1 MMDPCHDIIVNLL
14 HNLGT
19 RREIEQYLASFS
31 GVESARFAVVKV
43 GGGILDHNLD
53 ELASAL
59 AFLWRVGLCP
69 VVVHGAGPQLD
80 AALEQRGV
88 CCDWIDGQRVTTPEI
103 LSVARRVFQAQG
115 ARLADA
121 LSRLDVRARPI
132 TSGVF
137 EAERSDVAGLGFVGK
152 VRRVDTS
159 VIRGAIESGHL
170 PVVSPLGETGSGQIL
185 NINADIATSELT
197 LALRP
202 RKVVF
207 LTPTGGL
214 LDQRGRVIP
223 AINLAEDYERL
234 REEPWVSGGMAL
246 KLRQI
251 HELLASLDERAS
263 VSITSPE
270 HLAQELFTHR
280 GNGTLVR
287 RGVRIRVIDDPS
299 TLEPD
304 RLRAVIDTSFGKPL
318 RQDAFDRHPI
328 TRVLLAGDYTAAA
341 VLSDGQVAPYLD
353 KFAVTA
359 QAQGTGIGA
368 SLWRTLTETTPRL
381 FWRSR
386 SGNAINP
393 WYFERADGMHRTE
406 DWVVFWR
413 GLRGRGEIDEA
424 VSHALSREDS
434 FEPKAQGAGVA

>member
-1 MMDPCHDIIVNLL
+1 MDPCHDIIVNLL
-14 HNLGT
+14 HNLGS

-43 GGGILDHNLD
+43 GGGILESSLD

-69 VVVHGAGPQLD
+69 VVVHGAGPQLNRE
-80 AALEQRGV
+80 LEREGLS
-88 CCDWIDGQRVTTPEI
+88 CDWIDGQRVTTPEI
-103 LSVARRVFQAQG
+103 LGVARRVFQNEG

-137 EAERSDVAGLGFVGK
+137 EAERSDIAGLGFVGR
-152 VRRVDTS
+152 VRGVNTS
-159 VIRGAIESGHL
+159 VIRSAIEGGHL
-170 PVVSPLGETGSGQIL
+170 PIVSPLGETGTGQIL
-185 NINADIATSELT
+185 NINADIATRDLT
-197 LALRP
+197 LSLQP

-214 LDQRGRVIP
+214 LDDRDKVIP
-223 AINLAEDYERL
+223 AVNLAEDYERL
-234 REEPWVSGGMAL
+234 SQEPWVQGGMAL
-246 KLRQI
+246 KLEQI
-251 HELLASLDERAS
+251 SSLLGKLDEQAS

-287 RGVRIRVIDDPS
+287 RGVSMRVLDGLDGVDQ
-299 TLEPD
+299 D
-304 RLRAVIDTSFGKPL
+304 RLRGLIESSFGRTLSDGYFTSKDIV
-318 RQDAFDRHPI
+318 R
-328 TRVLLAGDYTAAA
+328 TVLAGDYTAGAVVTADGPAA
-341 VLSDGQVAPYLD
+341 YLD
-353 KFAVTA
+353 KFVVTDR
-359 QAQGTGIGA
+359 AQGAGIGA
-368 SLWRTLTETTPRL
+368 SLWRALVESTPRM

-393 WYFERADGMHRTE
+393 WYFERAEGMHRTDE
-406 DWVVFWR
+406 WVVFWR
-413 GLRGRGEIDEA
+413 GLRSRADVDAAIEY
-424 VSHALSREDS
+424 ALTCEDS
-434 FEPKAQGAGVA
+434 FTRERKAAGVG

>member
-1 MMDPCHDIIVNLL
+1 MDPCHDIIINLL
-14 HNLGT
+14 HNLGS

-43 GGGILDHNLD
+43 GGGILESSLD

-69 VVVHGAGPQLD
+69 VVVHGAGPQLN
-80 AALEQRGV
+80 AALEEQGLS
-88 CCDWIDGQRVTTPEI
+88 CDWIDGQRVTTPEI
-103 LSVARRVFQAQG
+103 LSVARRVFQEEG

-121 LSRLDVRARPI
+121 LSRMDVRARPI

-137 EAERSDVAGLGFVGK
+137 EAARSDVAGLGFVGK
-152 VRRVDTS
+152 VRRVDTD
-159 VIRGAIESGHL
+159 VIRNAIDSGHL
-170 PVVSPLGETGSGQIL
+170 PIVSPLGETGSGQIL
-185 NINADIATSELT
+185 NINADIATRELT
-197 LALRP
+197 LALQP

-214 LDQRGRVIP
+214 LDDRGRVIP
-223 AINLAEDYERL
+223 AVNLAEDYDRL
-234 REEPWVSGGMAL
+234 SEEPWVQGGMAL
-246 KLRQI
+246 KLAQI
-251 HELLASLDERAS
+251 SELLSDLDERAS

-280 GNGTLVR
+280 GNGTLIR
-287 RGVRIRVIDDPS
+287 SGVRIRVVEDAGEIDM
-299 TLEPD
+299 D
-304 RLRAVIDTSFGKPL
+304 RLREVIDASFGKTL
-318 RQDAFDRHPI
+318 RADAFETHAI
-328 TRVLLAGDYTAAA
+328 ERVLLAGDYTAAA
-341 VLSDGQVAPYLD
+341 VLSRGGVASYLD

-368 SLWRTLTETTPRL
+368 SLWRTLTETTGRM

-386 SGNAINP
+386 SGNAVNP
-393 WYFERADGMHRTE
+393 WYFERADGMHRTD

-413 GLRGRGEIDEA
+413 GLRGRGEVDEA
-424 VSHALSREDS
+424 ISHALSREDS
-434 FEPKAQGAGVA
+434 FEPVRQGAGVA

>member
-1 MMDPCHDIIVNLL
+1 MDPVHDIIVNLL
-14 HNLGT
+14 HNLGS
-19 RREIEQYLASFS
+19 RREIQQYLASFS

-43 GGGILDHNLD
+43 GGGILDASLD

-69 VVVHGAGPQLD
+69 VVVHGAGPQLTR
-80 AALEQRGV
+80 ALDERGIT
-88 CCDWIDGQRVTTPEI
+88 CDWIDGQRVTTPEI
-103 LSVARRVFQAQG
+103 LGVARRVFQEEG

-121 LSRLDVRARPI
+121 LSRVGVRARPI

-137 EAERSDVAGLGFVGK
+137 EAERTNVPGLGFVGR

-159 VIRGAIESGHL
+159 VICSAIETGHL

-185 NINADIATSELT
+185 NINADVATSELT
-197 LALRP
+197 CALQP

-223 AINLAEDYERL
+223 AVNLAEDYERL
-234 REEPWVSGGMAL
+234 SAEPWVQGGMAL
-246 KLRQI
+246 KLTQI
-251 HELLASLDERAS
+251 HDLLAGLDEGAS

-287 RGVRIRVIDDPS
+287 RGVRVRVLEGIDGVD
-299 TLEPD
+299 LD
-304 RLRAVIDTSFGKPL
+304 RLTELLESSFGRTL
-318 RQDAFDRHPI
+318 REGYFDAKRI
-328 TRVLLAGDYTAAA
+328 ERTVLAGDYTAAA
-341 VLSDGQVAPYLD
+341 VLTAGGPGMYLD

-359 QAQGTGIGA
+359 QAQGTGLGA
-368 SLWRTLTETTPRL
+368 SVWRALVESTPKM

-386 SGNAINP
+386 SGNAVNP

-406 DWVVFWR
+406 EWVVFWR
-413 GLRGRGEIDEA
+413 GLRDREEIEA
-424 VSHALSREDS
+424 AIEHALSLEDS
-434 FEPKAQGAGVA
+434 FTASRGEVGVG

>member
-1 MMDPCHDIIVNLL
+1 MDPCHDIIINLL
-14 HNLGT
+14 HNLGS

-31 GVESARFAVVKV
+31 GVDSARFAVVKV
-43 GGGILDHNLD
+43 GGGILESSLD

-69 VVVHGAGPQLD
+69 VVVHGAGPQLNR
-80 AALEQRGV
+80 ALESQDLS
-88 CCDWIDGQRVTTPEI
+88 CDWIDGQRVTTPEI
-103 LSVARRVFQAQG
+103 LSVARRVFQEEG
-115 ARLADA
+115 AKLADA
-121 LSRLDVRARPI
+121 LSRMDVRARPI

-137 EAERSDVAGLGFVGK
+137 EAARSDLAGLGFVGQ
-152 VRRVDTS
+152 VRRVDTG
-159 VIRGAIESGHL
+159 VIRNAIDSGHL
-170 PVVSPLGETGSGQIL
+170 PIVSPLGETGSGQIL
-185 NINADIATSELT
+185 NINADIATRELT
-197 LALRP
+197 LALQP

-214 LDQRGRVIP
+214 LDDRGRVIP
-223 AINLAEDYERL
+223 AVNLAEDYERL
-234 REEPWVSGGMAL
+234 SEEPWVQGGMAL
-246 KLRQI
+246 KLAQI
-251 HELLASLDERAS
+251 SELLSDLDERAS

-280 GNGTLVR
+280 GNGTLIR
-287 RGVRIRVIDDPS
+287 RGVRIRVIEDAGEIDM
-299 TLEPD
+299 D
-304 RLRAVIDTSFGKPL
+304 RLREVIDASFGKTL
-318 RQDAFDRHPI
+318 RADAFESHGID
-328 TRVLLAGDYTAAA
+328 RVLLAGDYTAAA
-341 VLSDGQVAPYLD
+341 VLSRGGPASYLD

-368 SLWRTLTETTPRL
+368 SLWRTLTETTERM

-413 GLRGRGEIDEA
+413 GLQSRGEIDEA
-424 VSHALSREDS
+424 ISHALSREDS
-434 FEPKAQGAGVA
+434 FEPLRQGASVG

>member
-1 MMDPCHDIIVNLL
+1 MDPCHDIIINLL
-14 HNLGT
+14 HNLGS

-43 GGGILDHNLD
+43 GGGILESQLD

-69 VVVHGAGPQLD
+69 VVVHGAGPQVNK
-80 AALEQRGV
+80 ALEERGFA
-88 CCDWIDGQRVTTPEI
+88 CDWIDGQRVTTPEI
-103 LSVARRVFQAQG
+103 LGIARRVFQEQG

-152 VRRVDTS
+152 VRRVDTA
-159 VIRGAIESGHL
+159 VIRSAIEGGHL

-197 LALRP
+197 RALQP

-214 LDQRGRVIP
+214 LDDRGRVIP
-223 AINLAEDYERL
+223 AVNLAEDFERL
-234 REEPWVSGGMAL
+234 SCEPWVRGGMEL

-251 HELLASLDERAS
+251 SDLLGELDERAS
-263 VSITSPE
+263 VSITAPE
-270 HLAQELFTHR
+270 HLAQELFTHK

-287 RGVRIRVIDDPS
+287 RGERICTHDG
-299 TLEPD
+299 LEGVD
-304 RLRAVIDTSFGKPL
+304 MERLMRLVESSFGRRLRPGH
-318 RQDAFDRHPI
+318 FDSGVE
-328 TRVLLAGDYTAAA
+328 RVVLAGEYTAAA
-341 VLSDGQVAPYLD
+341 VLTRSPIGLYLD

-359 QAQGTGIGA
+359 QAQGAGIGA
-368 SLWRTLTETTPRL
+368 SLWQTMTESAPKL

-393 WYFERADGMHRTE
+393 WYFERADGVHRTPE
-406 DWVVFWR
+406 WVVFWR
-413 GLRGRGEIDEA
+413 GLSTRDEIEQA
-424 VSHALSREDS
+424 IEMALDKADS
-434 FEPKAQGAGVA
+434 FEPRGLGAGVA